1 MDGKRVIGIDL
12 GGTKILAGVVDDRGQ
27 VERRREYPTPTG
39 SQDELLGGLDTAIAE
54 LLTVD
59 IAALGFGLPSPIDQ
73 KAGRA
78 LQAVNIPLDESVDFR
93 GRMRERFDLPV
104 GIENDANAAAY
115 AEFRFGAARDVETM
129 VMLTL
134 GTGCGGGA
142 VVDGKLFRGWA
153 EFGHMV
159 IVHDGIPCQ
168 GTCTGRGHLEPYV
181 TGVAATKLAHAEFG
195 PAVDAHRLV
204 RLANEGEQRA
214 IEILDGIGRHLGS
227 GIGTLVNIFNPELV
241 VIGGGFAAAGR
252 LRARAGSC
260 GHAPRS
266 PRSCGR
272 PDPDRPGRA
281 RDRRRVDR
289 RRSRRVRR
297 GRVSGSRG
305 LRDADREPG
314 RRHPARSRGAALG

>member
-1 MDGKRVIGIDL
+1 LDGNRVIGVDL

-27 VERRREYPTPTG
+27 VERRREYPTPTA
-39 SQDELLGGLDTAIAE
+39 SQDELLAGLDAAIDE
-54 LLTVD
+54 LLTDD
-59 IAALGFGLPSPIDQ
+59 ITALGFGLPSPIDQ

-93 GRMRERFDLPV
+93 GRMRERFGLPV

-181 TGVAATKLAHAEFG
+181 TGVAATKLAQAEFG

-241 VIGGGFAAAGR
+241 VIGGGFAAAGDFV
-252 LRARAGSC
+252 L
-260 GHAPRS
+260 
-266 PRSCGR
+266 
-272 PDPDRPGRA
+272 
-281 RDRRRVDR
+281 
-289 RRSRRVRR
+289 
-297 GRVSGSRG
+297 
-305 LRDADREPG
+305 E
-314 RRHPARSRGAALG
+314 PAREVMRREALAHAGDRIPIVRAELGTAAGLIGAGLVAFDAVG

>member
-1 MDGKRVIGIDL
+1 V
-12 GGTKILAGVVDDRGQ
+12 
-27 VERRREYPTPTG
+27 
-39 SQDELLGGLDTAIAE
+39 
-54 LLTVD
+54 
-59 IAALGFGLPSPIDQ
+59 
-73 KAGRA
+73 GRA

-93 GRMRERFDLPV
+93 GRMRERFGLPV

-115 AEFRFGAARDVETM
+115 AEFKFGAARDVETM

-181 TGVAATKLAHAEFG
+181 TGVAATKLAQAEFG

-204 RLANEGEQRA
+204 RLATEGEQRA

-241 VIGGGFAAAGR
+241 VIGGGFAAAGDFV
-252 LRARAGSC
+252 L
-260 GHAPRS
+260 
-266 PRSCGR
+266 
-272 PDPDRPGRA
+272 
-281 RDRRRVDR
+281 
-289 RRSRRVRR
+289 
-297 GRVSGSRG
+297 
-305 LRDADREPG
+305 E
-314 RRHPARSRGAALG
+314 PAREVMRREALAHAGDRIPIVRAELGTAAGLIGAGLVAFDAVG

>member
-1 MDGKRVIGIDL
+1 MDGNRVIGVDL

-27 VERRREYPTPTG
+27 VERRWESPTPTA
-39 SQDELLGGLDTAIAE
+39 SQGELLAGLDAAIEE
-54 LLTVD
+54 LLTDD

-93 GRMRERFDLPV
+93 GRMRDRFGLPV

-181 TGVAATKLAHAEFG
+181 TGVAATKLAQAEFG

-241 VIGGGFAAAGR
+241 VIGGGFAAAGDFVLAPAR
-252 LRARAGSC
+252 EVMRREALARAGYRI
-260 GHAPRS
+260 PIV
-266 PRSCGR
+266 
-272 PDPDRPGRA
+272 RA
-281 RDRRRVDR
+281 EL
-289 RRSRRVRR
+289 
-297 GRVSGSRG
+297 GTAAG
-305 LRDADREPG
+305 LI
-314 RRHPARSRGAALG
+314 GAGLVAFDTVG

>member
-1 MDGKRVIGIDL
+1 LDGNRVIGVDL

-27 VERRREYPTPTG
+27 VERRWEYPTPTA
-39 SQDELLGGLDTAIAE
+39 SQGELLAGLDAAIE
-54 LLTVD
+54 EILTDD

-78 LQAVNIPLDESVDFR
+78 LQAVNIPLDESVNFR
-93 GRMRERFDLPV
+93 GRMRERFGLPV

-181 TGVAATKLAHAEFG
+181 TGVAATKLAQAEFG

-241 VIGGGFAAAGR
+241 VIGGGFAAAGDFV
-252 LRARAGSC
+252 L
-260 GHAPRS
+260 
-266 PRSCGR
+266 
-272 PDPDRPGRA
+272 
-281 RDRRRVDR
+281 
-289 RRSRRVRR
+289 
-297 GRVSGSRG
+297 
-305 LRDADREPG
+305 E
-314 RRHPARSRGAALG
+314 PAREVMRREALARVGNRIPIVRAELGTAAGLIGAGLVAFDTVG